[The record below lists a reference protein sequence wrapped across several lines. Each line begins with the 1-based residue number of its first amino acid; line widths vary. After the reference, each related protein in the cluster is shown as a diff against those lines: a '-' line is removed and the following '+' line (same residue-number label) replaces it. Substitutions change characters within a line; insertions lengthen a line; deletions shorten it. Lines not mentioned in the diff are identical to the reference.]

1 MELMI
6 NGAKRSS
13 GFHVDQSAWGLGGSG
28 QWVGLCCSKA
38 H

>member
-6 NGAKRSS
+6 NEANRSS
-13 GFHVDQSAWGLGGSG
+13 GFHVDQSAWGLGGLG
-28 QWVGLCCSKA
+28 RFMVCKA